1 MRQAGVLAAAGIVAL
16 ETMVDRLGEDHV
28 RAKRLAQGLATVP
41 GLVLDPGTPYTNMV
55 FLSLGEEVS
64 LSAAEIA
71 AQLARMGVRVG
82 VVSGRRFRLVT
93 HCWVD
98 DTGVEAAIGA
108 FRELIGETMI

>member
-16 ETMVDRLGEDHV
+16 ETMVDRLAEDHV

-41 GLVLDPGTPYTNMV
+41 GLVLDLGTHSTNML
-55 FLSLGEEVS
+55 FFSLGEEIS
-64 LSAAEIA
+64 LSAAEVA
-71 AQLARMGVRVG
+71 AQLARKGVRVG
-82 VVSGRRFRLVT
+82 VVSERRFRLVT

-108 FRELIGETMI
+108 FREIIRETMI